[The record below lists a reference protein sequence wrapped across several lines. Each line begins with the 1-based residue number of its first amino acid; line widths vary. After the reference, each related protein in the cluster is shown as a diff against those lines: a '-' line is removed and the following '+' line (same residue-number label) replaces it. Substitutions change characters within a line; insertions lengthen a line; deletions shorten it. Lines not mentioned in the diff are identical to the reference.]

1 MITVNEAMNKILDLF
16 EPLSI
21 ENIHLRNAANRVLAV
36 DAVANRSQPPFAS
49 SAMDGYA
56 VRNIDVKTGRTLRV
70 IGESVAGDAFDGI
83 VKSGEAV
90 RIFTGAPVPVG
101 ADRILIQEDCNRDG
115 AAIEVRDFIDSNRY
129 IRPAG
134 GDFKTDDVIS
144 APRLLSAGD
153 IALLASMNCEIL
165 QVYRKPSV
173 ALIATGD
180 ELVMPGEN
188 PGPCQIISSN
198 NFGLK
203 ALIEAN
209 GGQARI
215 LPIASDEMGSLK
227 AALELAS
234 QADVIVTLGGASVGE
249 RDLVRA
255 VATEAGLDQ
264 AFYKVAM
271 RPGKPLIAG
280 KLNGKA
286 MIGLPGNPVSSMVCG
301 TVFLIP
307 ALRVMLGLGKAQMPR
322 EVAALGRDID
332 GNGTRSHYL
341 RARLTLSDGSLT
353 CTPQRHQDSS
363 LLSILANSDALLV
376 RDPNDP
382 PRKKGEFVE
391 FIRL

>member
-83 VKSGEAV
+83 VKGGEAV
-90 RIFTGAPVPVG
+90 RIFTGAPVPIG

-134 GDFKTDDVIS
+134 GDFKAGDVIS

-227 AALELAS
+227 AVLELAS

>member
-1 MITVNEAMNKILDLF
+1 
-16 EPLSI
+16 
-21 ENIHLRNAANRVLAV
+21 
-36 DAVANRSQPPFAS
+36 
-49 SAMDGYA
+49 
-56 VRNIDVKTGRTLRV
+56 
-70 IGESVAGDAFDGI
+70 
-83 VKSGEAV
+83 
-90 RIFTGAPVPVG
+90 
-101 ADRILIQEDCNRDG
+101 
-115 AAIEVRDFIDSNRY
+115 
-129 IRPAG
+129 
-134 GDFKTDDVIS
+134 
-144 APRLLSAGD
+144 
-153 IALLASMNCEIL
+153 
-165 QVYRKPSV
+165 
-173 ALIATGD
+173 
-180 ELVMPGEN
+180 
-188 PGPCQIISSN
+188 
-198 NFGLK
+198 
-203 ALIEAN
+203 
-209 GGQARI
+209 
-215 LPIASDEMGSLK
+215 
-227 AALELAS
+227 
-234 QADVIVTLGGASVGE
+234 
-249 RDLVRA
+249 
-255 VATEAGLDQ
+255 
-264 AFYKVAM
+264 M

>member
-83 VKSGEAV
+83 VRGGEAV

-115 AAIEVRDFIDSNRY
+115 AAIEVRDFIDANRY

-134 GDFKTDDVIS
+134 GDFKAGDVIS

-227 AALELAS
+227 AVLELAS

-332 GNGTRSHYL
+332 RNGSRSHYL
-341 RARLTLSDGSLT
+341 RARLTLSDGCLT

-376 RDPNDP
+376 RNPNDP

>member
-21 ENIHLRNAANRVLAV
+21 ENIHLRNGANRVLAV
-36 DAVANRSQPPFAS
+36 DAFANRSQPPFAS

-83 VKSGEAV
+83 VKGGEAV

-227 AALELAS
+227 AVLELAS

-249 RDLVRA
+249 RDLVRT

-353 CTPQRHQDSS
+353 CTPQRHQDSA

-376 RDPNDP
+376 RDPDDP